1 MTKELRLII
10 PHNFFIELSDIL
22 HNLFVSGNLLIV
34 HTSEKKEGIK
44 FSLRLFGVIIK
55 NFPD

>member
-22 HNLFVSGNLLIV
+22 HNLFVSGNLLV
-34 HTSEKKEGIK
+34 YTSEKKEGVK

-55 NFPD
+55 NFAD

>member
-34 HTSEKKEGIK
+34 YTSEKKKE
-44 FSLRLFGVIIK
+44 
-55 NFPD
+55 